1 MIELKHAMGLKHL
14 PIEFDAKA
22 VNDDGSF
29 EGYASTF
36 GNVDSGYDCVMPGA
50 FTRSLLERPAAR
62 IKMLWQH
69 DRTQP
74 IGVWTDATEDSKGLF
89 VKGALLVN
97 DIKQAA
103 ECHALMKAGV
113 IDSMSIGY
121 KTMEADF
128 TQSGVRQLKE
138 VGLYEISMVTFP
150 MNDQATVTTVK
161 DEFDFDPAEW
171 EKGLRE
177 EGLSGTSAKRA
188 VHFFKKRLRKAGE
201 NVAIDPREAE
211 AAALSTDVVDAMR
224 KLQAAF
230 R

>member
-1 MIELKHAMGLKHL
+1 MIELKHAQDLKHL
-14 PIEFDAKA
+14 PIEYDAKA
-22 VNDDGSF
+22 VKDDGTF

-50 FTRSLLERPAAR
+50 FTKSLLERPAPR

-69 DRTQP
+69 DKTQP

-89 VKGALLVN
+89 VRGALLLKTQKGA
-97 DIKQAA
+97 DCY
-103 ECHALMKAGV
+103 EFMKSGV
-113 IDSMSIGY
+113 IDSMSIGFR
-121 KTMEADF
+121 TMEADF

-138 VGLYEISMVTFP
+138 VGLFEISMVTFG
-150 MNDQATVTTVK
+150 MNDQAVVTTVK
-161 DEFDFDPAEW
+161 EFNPREW
-171 EKGLRE
+171 ERGLRDA
-177 EGLSGTSAKRA
+177 GLSRGDA
-188 VHFFKKRLRKAGE
+188 VKAVAFFRERLRDAGE

-224 KLQAAF
+224 KLQSAF

>member
-1 MIELKHAMGLKHL
+1 MIERKHALGLKHL

-22 VNDDGSF
+22 VKDDGTF

-74 IGVWTDATEDSKGLF
+74 IGVWTDAVEDSKGLF
-89 VKGALLVN
+89 VKGALLVPS
-97 DIKQAA
+97 IKQAA

-138 VGLYEISMVTFP
+138 VGLFEISMVTFP

-161 DEFDFDPAEW
+161 EFNPREW
-171 EKGLRE
+171 ERGLRDA
-177 EGLSGTSAKRA
+177 GLSRGDA
-188 VHFFKKRLRKAGE
+188 VKAVAFFRERLRDAGE

-224 KLQAAF
+224 KLQSAF

>member
-1 MIELKHAMGLKHL
+1 MIELKHALGLKHL

-22 VNDDGSF
+22 VKDDGSF

-36 GNVDSGYDCVMPGA
+36 GNVDSGYDVVMPGA
-50 FTRSLLERPAAR
+50 FTKSLLERPAPR

-74 IGVWTDATEDSKGLF
+74 IGVWTDASEDSKGLF
-89 VKGALLVN
+89 VKGALLREV
-97 DIKQAA
+97 QRGA
-103 ECHALMKAGV
+103 ECYALMKAGV

-138 VGLYEISMVTFP
+138 VGLFEVSLVTFG
-150 MNDQATVTTVK
+150 MNDQAVVTTVK
-161 DEFDFDPAEW
+161 EFNPREW
-171 EKGLRE
+171 ERGLRDA
-177 EGLSGTSAKRA
+177 GLSRGDA
-188 VHFFKKRLRKAGE
+188 VKAVAFFRERLRDAGE

-211 AAALSTDVVDAMR
+211 AAALSTEVVDAMR

>member
-1 MIELKHAMGLKHL
+1 MSELKQAHSLKHL

-22 VNDDGSF
+22 VKDDGTF

-36 GNVDSGYDCVMPGA
+36 GNVDSGYDVVMPGA
-50 FTRSLLERPAAR
+50 FAKSLVARPAPR

-74 IGVWTDATEDSKGLF
+74 IGVWSEAAEDSKGLF
-89 VKGALLVN
+89 VKGALLRDV
-97 DIKQAA
+97 QRGA
-103 ECHALMKAGV
+103 EAYALMKAGV

-121 KTMEADF
+121 KTLEADF

-138 VGLYEISMVTFP
+138 VGLFEVSLVTFA
-150 MNDQATVTTVK
+150 MNDQAVVTTVK
-161 DEFDFDPAEW
+161 EFNPREW
-171 EKGLRE
+171 ERGLRDA
-177 EGLSGTSAKRA
+177 GLSRGDA
-188 VHFFKKRLRKAGE
+188 VKAVAFFRERLREAGE

>member
-1 MIELKHAMGLKHL
+1 MNGLKHL

-22 VNDDGSF
+22 VKEDGSF

-36 GNVDSGYDCVMPGA
+36 GNVDSGYDVVMPGA
-50 FTRSLLERPAAR
+50 FTKSLLERPAPR

-89 VKGALLVN
+89 VKGTLLR
-97 DIKQAA
+97 DIRCGA
-103 ECHALMKAGV
+103 EAYTLMKAGV

-128 TQSGVRQLKE
+128 LQSGVRQLKE
-138 VGLYEISMVTFP
+138 VGLFEVSLVTFA

-161 DEFDFDPAEW
+161 EFNPREW
-171 EKGLRE
+171 ERGLRDA
-177 EGLSGTSAKRA
+177 GLSRGDA
-188 VHFFKKRLRKAGE
+188 VKAVAFFRERLRDAGE